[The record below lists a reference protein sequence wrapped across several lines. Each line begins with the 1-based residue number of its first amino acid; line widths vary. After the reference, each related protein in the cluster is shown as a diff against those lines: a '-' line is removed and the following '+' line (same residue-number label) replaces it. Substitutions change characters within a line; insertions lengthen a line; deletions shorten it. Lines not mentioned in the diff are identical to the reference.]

1 MKNARSNGS
10 VELKPSSEMDIE
22 GNIHQLV
29 NSNDSLRQVENHD
42 LEVSASAIDTI
53 LHRVREASSREIKDL
68 IDDLQEL
75 HKKLQDDG
83 CRIQH
88 DIEYYAELNQLVMQ
102 LTKIIGDNVKSLP
115 AAPGIVPKGD

>member
-1 MKNARSNGS
+1 MKGDKSNGS
-10 VELKPSSEMDIE
+10 AELKPSPEMDIE

-29 NSNDSLRQVENHD
+29 NSNEALRQVENHD
-42 LEVSASAIDTI
+42 LEGSASAIDTI
-53 LHRVREASSREIKDL
+53 LHRVREASSREIEDL

-75 HKKLQDDG
+75 HKKLDNDG

-115 AAPGIVPKGD
+115 AAPGVVPKAD

>member
-1 MKNARSNGS
+1 MKNAKSNGS

-22 GNIHQLV
+22 ENIHQLV
-29 NSNDSLRQVENHD
+29 NSNDTLGQVENRD

-53 LHRVREASSREIKDL
+53 LHRVRDASSREIKDL

>member
-88 DIEYYAELNQLVMQ
+88 DIEHYAELNQLVTQ

-115 AAPGIVPKGD
+115 AAPGIVPKAD

>member
-1 MKNARSNGS
+1 MKNAKSNGS

-29 NSNDSLRQVENHD
+29 NSNDTLRQGENHD

-88 DIEYYAELNQLVMQ
+88 DIEHYAELNQLVTQ

-115 AAPGIVPKGD
+115 AAPGIVPKAD

>member
-1 MKNARSNGS
+1 MKNAKSNGS
-10 VELKPSSEMDIE
+10 VELKPSPEMDIE

-29 NSNDSLRQVENHD
+29 NSNDTLRQVENHD
-42 LEVSASAIDTI
+42 PEVSASAIDTI

-68 IDDLQEL
+68 IDDPQEL

>member
-1 MKNARSNGS
+1 MKNAKSNGS
-10 VELKPSSEMDIE
+10 VELKPSPEMDIE

-29 NSNDSLRQVENHD
+29 NSNDTLHQVENHD
-42 LEVSASAIDTI
+42 LEVSASAIDAI

-88 DIEYYAELNQLVMQ
+88 EIEYYAELNQLVTQ

-115 AAPGIVPKGD
+115 AAPGIVPKAD